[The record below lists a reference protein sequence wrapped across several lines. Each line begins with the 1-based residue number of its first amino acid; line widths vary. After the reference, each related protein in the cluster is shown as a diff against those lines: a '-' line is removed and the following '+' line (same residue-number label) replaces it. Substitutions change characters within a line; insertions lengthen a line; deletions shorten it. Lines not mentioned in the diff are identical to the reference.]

1 LLEAKNVNL
10 RVMEREDVDFLVECF
25 NDMNFRG
32 EYTPI
37 EVQISKSEEMKQ
49 FDNPSNWAIL
59 IERKTF
65 IIEKK
70 DGTRIGIIYHL
81 INQPIGVMEI
91 GYFFVPSERRKGY
104 GTEAVQLTVDYLFLS
119 QNIVRIEAITN
130 VGNRASQRVLEKA
143 GFRIEGTIRK
153 LYFVRG
159 VWTDYYLHSI
169 LREEWKEPRILTR
182 TEKK

>member
-1 LLEAKNVNL
+1 MLEGKTVNL

-37 EVQISKSEEMKQ
+37 EVQISKSVEMKQ

-65 IIEKK
+65 IIQKK
-70 DGTRIGIIYHL
+70 DGTRIGITYHL

-91 GYFFVPSERRKGY
+91 GYFFVPSERGKGY
-104 GTEAVQLTVDYLFLS
+104 GTEAVQLMVDYLFLS
-119 QNIVRIEAITN
+119 KELARIHAIADVRN
-130 VGNRASQRVLEKA
+130 KASQGVLEKA
-143 GFRIEGTIRK
+143 GFQREGTMRK
-153 LYFVRG
+153 CVFNRG
-159 VWTDYYLHSI
+159 ELIDYYLHGI
-169 LREEWKEPRILTR
+169 LREEWKEPRILAR
-182 TEKK
+182 AEKK